1 MGAANMG
8 SAVSALAKA
17 VAGVGMIGALLFIGW
32 QPGHPRRTE
41 ARQGCDLIDSPEG

>member
-17 VAGVGMIGALLFIGW
+17 VAGVGMIGALLFMGW
-32 QPGHPRRTE
+32 IASWVYWWVFDKGM
-41 ARQGCDLIDSPEG
+41 SW

>member
-17 VAGVGMIGALLFIGW
+17 VAGVGMIGALLFFGW
-32 QPGHPRRTE
+32 IASWVYWWVFDKG
-41 ARQGCDLIDSPEG
+41 LSW